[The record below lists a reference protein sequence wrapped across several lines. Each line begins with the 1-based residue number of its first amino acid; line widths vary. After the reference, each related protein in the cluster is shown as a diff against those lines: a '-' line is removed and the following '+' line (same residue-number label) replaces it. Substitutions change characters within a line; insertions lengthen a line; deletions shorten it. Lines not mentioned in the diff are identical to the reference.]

1 MGTRDSHRALA
12 ILSKTPELSI
22 DISSLLFDGLDM
34 RGLLDSLAAEAASAL
49 RIGLDESDPRGAVL
63 DRAAICGRF
72 AENLRAELAAVTR
85 PSSADE
91 AASREALERRYP
103 VLARLIEEV
112 RERSVAA
119 TAETAARFV
128 RDRGEIIDTL
138 MLGADPGRL
147 VGIEPTTGDP
157 HQRGRRVAFL
167 HFADRVDPLVYKPRP
182 AESAAFY
189 AELIGWLNARLPDL
203 GLADARTIV
212 EAGYGWAAYIR
223 PTPCRAAK
231 DAELFYYRQGALLAI
246 LHAANGTDAHAD
258 NIIAHGDQPILI
270 DTETLLHPV
279 LGQASLLADPAMS
292 ALEESVHQ
300 TILLPTLMHDE
311 RGTADVSGLG
321 GHGDST
327 PHGDGAR
334 ARGRAASPPANRPVL
349 DGRPLEPSGYLPE
362 LLAGFGDAYAA
373 ISRDADAFI
382 EVLDGA
388 ADSVMRLVARP
399 TQSYAELLADSLAP
413 EALRDEAGR
422 QGLFEK
428 LAAEP
433 TFDGSARLLDHEYRD
448 LRDHDIPIFFARP
461 GSRSAWTSRG
471 EEVAEVLTTSGLDG
485 ARAKVRAM
493 NNAELRRQGWIID
506 AAFATGAGPI
516 SHHSAGSVRI
526 PGPAAGA
533 LDPQWTVD
541 QAVRIAGL
549 LGECAYRGHGRVNWL
564 GLEPLED
571 DHWRLLPAG
580 GGLPHGYPG
589 VALFLAQLGA
599 ITGGAEFLER
609 AAEAISPLPLLLDAI
624 ADRPAHLES
633 IGCGF
638 AGLGGIVYT
647 LARLSTLLESPEL
660 ARRAAATV
668 ELVARSGAGS
678 DADSYTD
685 GRAGAVA
692 ALRAVHREL
701 GVPEAAEL
709 AGTLAERSADPGV
722 EPIAAADDGW
732 CRGTAGAAAA
742 GRLESAA
749 LEAWLD
755 RLADTGPVSDL
766 SLCHGE
772 LGILDSLAILGRG
785 HDRAREVLERRGAAL
800 PSALE
805 HGARLVGTPGSVPTP
820 GLLHGLAGAG
830 YGLLRTGFADLVPS
844 VLMMEPAPGADLA
857 RAAGAGSSGRI

>member
-1 MGTRDSHRALA
+1 
-12 ILSKTPELSI
+12 
-22 DISSLLFDGLDM
+22 M
-34 RGLLDSLAAEAASAL
+34 RGLLDSFAAEAASAL
-49 RIGLDESDPRGAVL
+49 RNGLGESDPRGAVL
-63 DRAAICGRF
+63 DRDEIGRRF
-72 AENLRAELAAVTR
+72 TGNLRAELAALTG
-85 PSSADE
+85 PSAAGEADGPD
-91 AASREALERRYP
+91 ALERRFP

-112 RERSVAA
+112 CGRSAA
-119 TAETAARFV
+119 AAAEAAERFV
-128 RDRGEIIDTL
+128 RDRAEIVNTL

-182 AESAAFY
+182 VTSAAFY
-189 AELIGWLNARLPDL
+189 AGLIGWLNARLPDL
-203 GLADARTIV
+203 GLADAPTLV
-212 EAGYGWAAYIR
+212 EPGYGWAGYVR
-223 PTPCRAAK
+223 PAPCRTAK
-231 DAELFYYRQGALLAI
+231 DAERFYYRQGALLAI

-258 NIIAHGDQPILI
+258 NLIAHGDQPILI
-270 DTETLLHPV
+270 DTETLLHPI
-279 LGQASLLADPAMS
+279 LGQPSLLADPAMS
-292 ALEESVHQ
+292 ALEDSVHQ

-321 GHGDST
+321 GHGDPT
-327 PHGDGAR
+327 LHGQ
-334 ARGRAASPPANRPVL
+334 AAAPPANRPVL
-349 DGRPLEPSGYLPE
+349 DGRPLDPSEYLRE
-362 LLAGFGDAYAA
+362 LLQGFGDAYAA
-373 ISRDADAFI
+373 ISRDADSFI
-382 EVLDGA
+382 ELLDGA

-422 QGLFEK
+422 QGVFDR
-428 LAAEP
+428 LAEEP
-433 TFDGSARLLDHEYRD
+433 GFAGAARLLEHEYRD

-461 GSRSAWTSRG
+461 GSRSVWTSRG
-471 EEVAEVLTTSGLDG
+471 ERVADLLATSGLDG

-493 NNAELRRQGWIID
+493 DDAERRRQEWIID

-516 SHHSAGSVRI
+516 SHHGAGSVRI
-526 PGPAAGA
+526 PGPAAGP

-541 QAVRIAGL
+541 QAVRIARQ
-549 LGECAYRGHGRVNWL
+549 LGESAYRGHGRVNWL

-571 DHWRLLPAG
+571 DHWRVLPTG

-609 AAEAISPLPLLLDAI
+609 AAEAIGPLPLLLDAI
-624 ADRPAHLES
+624 ADLPAHLES

-647 LARLSTLLESPEL
+647 LARLSTLLDSPEL
-660 ARRAAATV
+660 ARRAAAAV

-678 DADSYTD
+678 DTDSYID
-685 GRAGAVA
+685 GRAGAVV

-701 GVPEAAEL
+701 GVPGAADL
-709 AGTLAERSADPGV
+709 AGTLAERSADRGAR
-722 EPIAAADDGW
+722 PIDAAADDGW
-732 CRGTAGAAAA
+732 CRGAAGDAAA

-749 LEAWLD
+749 LDAWLD
-755 RLADTGPVSDL
+755 RLADSPPLADL

-772 LGILDSLAILGRG
+772 LGVLDSLAILGRG
-785 HDRAREVLERRGAAL
+785 HDRARAVFERRGAAL

-844 VLMMEPAPGADLA
+844 VLMMEPDPAAELA
-857 RAAGAGSSGRI
+857 RPAGAGLR

>member
-1 MGTRDSHRALA
+1 
-12 ILSKTPELSI
+12 
-22 DISSLLFDGLDM
+22 M
-34 RGLLDSLAAEAASAL
+34 RGLLDSFAAEAASAL
-49 RIGLDESDPRGAVL
+49 RTGLDESDPRGAVL
-63 DRAAICGRF
+63 DKAAISERF
-72 AENLRAELAAVTR
+72 TENLRAELTNVTR
-85 PSSADE
+85 PSSADG
-91 AASREALERRYP
+91 AGGPEALESRFP

-112 RERSVAA
+112 SERSVAA
-119 TAETAARFV
+119 TAEAAGRFV
-128 RDRGEIIDTL
+128 RDRDEIIKTL
-138 MLGADPGRL
+138 MLGTDPGRL
-147 VGIEPTTGDP
+147 VGIEPTSGDP

-182 AESAAFY
+182 VTSAAFY
-189 AELIGWLNARLPDL
+189 AGLIGWLNARLPDL
-203 GLADARTIV
+203 DLADAATLV
-212 EAGYGWAAYIR
+212 EDGYGWTAYVR
-223 PTPCRAAK
+223 PTPCHTAK
-231 DAELFYYRQGALLAI
+231 DAERFYYRQGALLAI

-279 LGQASLLADPAMS
+279 LGQPSLIADPAMS
-292 ALEESVHQ
+292 ALEDSVHQ

-327 PHGDGAR
+327 PHGDSGR
-334 ARGRAASPPANRPVL
+334 ARDRAASPPANRPVL
-349 DGRPLEPSGYLPE
+349 DGKPLEPGRYIPE
-362 LLAGFGDAYAA
+362 LLQGFGDAYAA

-382 EVLDGA
+382 EVLDSGA
-388 ADSVMRLVARP
+388 NSVMRLVARP
-399 TQSYAELLADSLAP
+399 TQSYADLLADSLAP
-413 EALRDEAGR
+413 EALRDEASR
-422 QGLFEK
+422 QSLFEK
-428 LAAEP
+428 LAEEP
-433 TFDGSARLLDHEYRD
+433 SFGGSARLLEDEYRD

-461 GSRSAWTSRG
+461 GSHSVWTSRG
-471 EEVAEVLTTSGLDG
+471 DQVTELLTTSGLEG

-493 NNAELRRQGWIID
+493 NDAERRRQEWIID

-526 PGPAAGA
+526 PGAAAGP

-541 QAVRIAGL
+541 QAVRIARQL
-549 LGECAYRGHGRVNWL
+549 DESAYRGHGRVNWL
-564 GLEPLED
+564 GIEPLED
-571 DHWRLLPAG
+571 DYWRVLPTG

-599 ITGGAEFLER
+599 ITGEAEFLER
-609 AAEAISPLPLLLDAI
+609 AAEAIGPLPLLLDAI
-624 ADRPAHLES
+624 ADLPAHLES

-660 ARRAAATV
+660 AQRTAAAV
-668 ELVARSGAGS
+668 ELVARSAARS
-678 DADSYTD
+678 DTDSYID
-685 GRAGAVA
+685 GRAGAVV

-701 GVPEAAEL
+701 GVPEAADL
-709 AGTLAERSADPGV
+709 AGKLAAQTANRRV
-722 EPIAAADDGW
+722 EPVQAAAADDGW
-732 CRGTAGAAAA
+732 CRGTAGDAAA

-749 LEAWLD
+749 LDAWLD
-755 RLADTGPVSDL
+755 RLADTAPLADL

-772 LGILDSLAILGRG
+772 LGVLDTLAILGRD
-785 HDRAREVLERRGAAL
+785 HDRARAVLERRGAAL

-844 VLMMEPAPGADLA
+844 ALMMEPDPAADLA
-857 RAAGAGSSGRI
+857 RTAGAGVR